1 MKLDNQNR
9 HQIIFPG
16 VVYDNQDPMMLG
28 RLRVI
33 PETKNL
39 LDLISGVDN
48 SYLEIDD
55 EGNVIDL
62 KPAYKWTSIDPLVF
76 LSFIPLF
83 FSQTPLPGEYVH
95 IIYMNKNADSDN
107 KFYIQGPFSSPMNLP
122 QEFYQG
128 AKKYLAAGDRIQS
141 QQSLKNENG
150 VYRDSKSV
158 GIFPEPGDN
167 ALLGRGTA
175 DIIVKKDEV
184 LIRAGKTLDLKPEV
198 LPSGN
203 PNRAF
208 IQLTNFGQRKVLGEV
223 ESVVRLKENIK
234 VTKKMVIW
242 NILNLENTQDVFN
255 GTVGLY
261 NVIPSEKV
269 NSKNFKIDSINKL
282 SEGAD
287 YVKMFDIQFNQKS
300 FDESIV
306 IINKFISGVFNMFI
320 DMPEYAIPNNL
331 KNEPVTNIFPF
342 VVTPSKL
349 TYQTGVKFSAST
361 TSNDI
366 AELNNYLKFMSKITI
381 NTGLVKRGWFLVWE
395 NKNNKPILGQQ
406 YTPVLEKYTPSDFLP
421 SSVSYGVMGAQKVFI
436 LSQDSEGPKGKISL
450 SESLYGIKQSGD
462 GQSSAPYFVGDNN
475 SIESKTYP
483 MVRGDE
489 IIVLLRKMFSY
500 ITGHV
505 HATATVPPIPV
516 AAGNGQTSVEI
527 DTILANAE
535 NTILNQNIRIN

>member
-76 LSFIPLF
+76 LSFIPLY

-223 ESVVRLKENIK
+223 ESVV
-234 VTKKMVIW
+234 
-242 NILNLENTQDVFN
+242 
-255 GTVGLY
+255 
-261 NVIPSEKV
+261 
-269 NSKNFKIDSINKL
+269 KL
-282 SEGAD
+282 
-287 YVKMFDIQFNQKS
+287 
-300 FDESIV
+300 
-306 IINKFISGVFNMFI
+306 
-320 DMPEYAIPNNL
+320 
-331 KNEPVTNIFPF
+331 
-342 VVTPSKL
+342 
-349 TYQTGVKFSAST
+349 
-361 TSNDI
+361 
-366 AELNNYLKFMSKITI
+366 
-381 NTGLVKRGWFLVWE
+381 
-395 NKNNKPILGQQ
+395 
-406 YTPVLEKYTPSDFLP
+406 
-421 SSVSYGVMGAQKVFI
+421 
-436 LSQDSEGPKGKISL
+436 
-450 SESLYGIKQSGD
+450 
-462 GQSSAPYFVGDNN
+462 
-475 SIESKTYP
+475 
-483 MVRGDE
+483 
-489 IIVLLRKMFSY
+489 
-500 ITGHV
+500 
-505 HATATVPPIPV
+505 
-516 AAGNGQTSVEI
+516 
-527 DTILANAE
+527 
-535 NTILNQNIRIN
+535 